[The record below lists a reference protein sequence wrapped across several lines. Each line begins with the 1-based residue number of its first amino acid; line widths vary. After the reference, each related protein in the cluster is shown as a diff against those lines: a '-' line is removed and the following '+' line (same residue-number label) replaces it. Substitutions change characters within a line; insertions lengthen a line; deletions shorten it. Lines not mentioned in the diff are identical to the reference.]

1 MNEAESPN
9 SPESHQYEVTDLLAR
24 ARARIPGGV
33 NSPVRS
39 FNAVGGDPFF
49 VARGEGAYL
58 IDTNGNRYIDYVQ
71 SWGASILGH
80 AHPAIVE
87 AVQRAAAD
95 GTSFGASTE
104 SEVLLAEAICAC
116 VPSVEM
122 VRLVSSGTE
131 AAMTAVRLARGATG
145 REKIVKFSGCYHGH
159 LDALLVAAGSGVATL
174 GLPGSLGVTAGA
186 VADTIVTPYNDIEE
200 LGMVFDQYGDSIAAV
215 LVEPIA
221 ANMGL
226 VPADPAFLESIRK
239 RCDAHGS
246 LLVLDEVIT
255 GFRVGPAG
263 AQGILGLRPD
273 LSIFGKVVGGGL
285 PLAAI
290 GGSQAIMDQL
300 APNGGVYQ
308 AGTLSG
314 NPLATAAGLAALD
327 LLGESAYAALTDT
340 ATVLV
345 EGLRTVIGDA
355 GLSVQVPR
363 VQTLAGLFFS
373 ADPVTDY
380 EAAQAVDHERYAA
393 FFRGML
399 RRGVYIA
406 PSGYE
411 TLFPSLMHGGNE
423 IEATLAAAGETAREI
438 ADEIS

>member
-1 MNEAESPN
+1 LS
-9 SPESHQYEVTDLLAR
+9 DLLAR

-33 NSPVRS
+33 NSPVRA

-58 IDTNGNRYIDYVQ
+58 IDTDGNRYIDYVQ

-80 AHPAIVE
+80 AHPAVVE
-87 AVQRAAAD
+87 AVQLAAAD
-95 GTSFGASTE
+95 GMSFGATTE
-104 SEVLLAEAICAC
+104 REVLLAEAICAR
-116 VPSVEM
+116 VPSVDM

-145 REKIVKFSGCYHGH
+145 REKIVKFAGCYHGH

-186 VADTIVTPYNDIEE
+186 VADTIVTPYNDVAE
-200 LGMVFDQYGDSIAAV
+200 LEAVFDAYGDTIAAV

-226 VPADPAFLESIRK
+226 VPADPAFLESIR
-239 RCDAHGS
+239 RLCDRDGA

-263 AQGILGLRPD
+263 AQGLFDLRPD

-290 GGSQAIMDQL
+290 GGSRPIMEQL
-300 APNGGVYQ
+300 APDGGVYQ

-314 NPLATAAGLAALD
+314 NPLATAAGLAVLD
-327 LLGESAYAALTDT
+327 LLEESTYAALSDT

-345 EGLRTVIGDA
+345 EGLSDAIGA
-355 GLSVQVPR
+355 SGLPVQVTR
-363 VQTLAGLFFS
+363 VQTLGGIFF
-373 ADPVTDY
+373 ADAPVADY
-380 EAAQAVDHERYAA
+380 DAAKAADHERYAA
-393 FFRGML
+393 FFRAML
-399 RRGVYIA
+399 RRGVYLP

-411 TLFPSLMHGGNE
+411 TLFPSLMHGGTE
-423 IEATLAAAGETAREI
+423 LDRTIEAATDAAREI
-438 ADEIS
+438 A